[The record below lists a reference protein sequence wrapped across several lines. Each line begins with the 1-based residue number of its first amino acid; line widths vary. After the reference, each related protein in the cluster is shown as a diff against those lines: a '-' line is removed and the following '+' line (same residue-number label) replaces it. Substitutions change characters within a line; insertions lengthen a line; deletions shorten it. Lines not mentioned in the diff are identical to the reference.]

1 MREIA
6 RLVARDPSLRM
17 VAGGAFLFGL
27 FASSIGIHQSLIAV
41 RVFGFSDPEY
51 AVVLL
56 LAMLVSVTSSVG
68 MGIAADRHPWRRA
81 MALVAASAGVLGPF
95 LIWTTGHPF
104 AFVLAHVLL
113 IPVAGT
119 VFGQLFAVARLASA
133 RHPESE
139 RGAILAVIR
148 ALFAVPFTL
157 LLPLWG
163 LAFREDVSLL
173 TIYPVIG
180 SVSALLLVLVLRTW
194 PPDARAPWSETKSGL
209 AFGASLRE
217 LGSGSVMLRT
227 VLMGAIQCGGAVSGV
242 ILGLLFA
249 RTGRETGDVGLFFGL
264 FVAVEILGT
273 LATGALARHVPRLT
287 LIATG
292 VGLYAVFLVLLP
304 FVAGGPWLWALILP
318 AGLGGAFI
326 YTLAIAYLQDL
337 LHTRPGAGASL
348 IAVQRVASEGLTTAI
363 YGLGAWAQGY
373 ATVSILGAILTLAA
387 MSAVL
392 RLDRD

>member
-1 MREIA
+1 MRDIA

-27 FASSIGIHQSLIAV
+27 FASSIGIHPSLFAV
-41 RVFGFSDPEY
+41 QVFGFSDPEY

-56 LAMLVSVTSSVG
+56 LAMGVSVTSSVG
-68 MGIAADRHPWRRA
+68 MGIAADRRPWRRA
-81 MALVAASAGVLGPF
+81 MALTAAAAGVLGP
-95 LIWTTGHPF
+95 LLVWMTGHPF
-104 AFVLAHVLL
+104 AFTLAHVLL

-119 VFGQLFAVARLASA
+119 IFGQTFAVARLASA
-133 RHPESE
+133 HYEEAE

-163 LAFREDVSLL
+163 LAFREDVPLL

-180 SVSALLLVLVLRTW
+180 AVSALLLLLVLRSW
-194 PPDARAPWSETKSGL
+194 PPDARVPWPETKSGL
-209 AFGASLRE
+209 GFAASLRE

-227 VLMGAIQCGGAVSGV
+227 VLMGAVQCGGAVSGV

-249 RTGRETGDVGLFFGL
+249 RTGRGTGDVGLFFGL

-273 LATGALARHVPRLT
+273 LATGVLARRIPRLR
-287 LIATG
+287 LISTG

-304 FVAGGPWLWALILP
+304 FVAGGPWLWTLILP
-318 AGLGGAFI
+318 AGLGGALI
-326 YTLAIAYLQDL
+326 YTLGIAYLQDL
-337 LHTRPGAGASL
+337 LHARPGAGGSL

-363 YGLGAWAQGY
+363 YGLGAWMQGY
-373 ATVSILGAILTLAA
+373 ATVSILGAVLTLAA
-387 MSAVL
+387 MGAVL
-392 RLDRD
+392 RLDRN